1 MGMGMVCDWDGA
13 DVRVVGRDG
22 EERGEGSD
30 PVVAGDAPCG
40 TMTHAGMAMM
50 LNWDRVGAG
59 DVPHCR
65 QRAAAGIHASS
76 ARTHSISFYSSSVLC
91 FGDAISYIM
100 FHCHH
105 VPYHCRRHH
114 HGIMYH
120 VASCLYSFPFP
131 YLLTLFLLL
140 FLSFL
145 PLSPARCDV

>member
-1 MGMGMVCDWDGA
+1 MGMVCDWDGA

-76 ARTHSISFYSSSVLC
+76 ARTHLISCYRSSVLW
-91 FGDAISYIM
+91 FGDAAM
-100 FHCHH
+100 FMYHRHH
-105 VPYHCRRHH
+105 VPLSSTWHH
-114 HGIMYH
+114 VPCGIMYR
-120 VASCLYSFPFP
+120 VASCLY
-131 YLLTLFLLL
+131 
-140 FLSFL
+140 
-145 PLSPARCDV
+145 